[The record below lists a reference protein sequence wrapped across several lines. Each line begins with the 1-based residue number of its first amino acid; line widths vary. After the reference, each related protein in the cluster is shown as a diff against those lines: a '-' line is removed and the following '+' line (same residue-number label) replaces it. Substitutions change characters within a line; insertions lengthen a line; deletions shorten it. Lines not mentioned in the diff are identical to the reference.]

1 MQRIV
6 EIPLPKFIEVGAKHL
21 LRWRLLEVLAWN
33 VPILL
38 TVLGFLAG
46 FQALH
51 DREVMQGMGFD
62 WAVINEKTDRA
73 QSIILWT
80 AAHLIV
86 PLVFTVFYNAV
97 YLSRPQS
104 RPLRRLRLSVLFVL
118 AAFCFW
124 YFEQGFYLARK
135 LVTME

>member
-6 EIPLPKFIEVGAKHL
+6 AIPLPKFIENGAKHL
-21 LRWRLLEVLAWN
+21 PQWRLLEVLAWN

-38 TVLGFLAG
+38 AVLGFLAD

-51 DREVMQGMGFD
+51 DRQVMQGMGFD
-62 WAVINEKTDRA
+62 WAVFNEKTDRA

-86 PLVFTVFYNAV
+86 PLLFAVLYNAV

-104 RPLRRLRLSVLFVL
+104 RLLGRLRLSVLLVL

-124 YFEQGFYLARK
+124 YFGQGFYLARK
-135 LVTME
+135 LVTI

>member
-6 EIPLPKFIEVGAKHL
+6 AIPLPKFIENGAKHL
-21 LRWRLLEVLAWN
+21 PQWRLLEVLAWN

-38 TVLGFLAG
+38 AVLGFLAG

-51 DREVMQGMGFD
+51 DRQVMQGMGFD
-62 WAVINEKTDRA
+62 WAVFNEKTDRA

-86 PLVFTVFYNAV
+86 PLLFAVLYNAV

-104 RPLRRLRLSVLFVL
+104 RLLRHLGSSCCLCWLRFVFGILSR
-118 AAFCFW
+118 AFTW
-124 YFEQGFYLARK
+124 RGSS
-135 LVTME
+135 